1 MTEKS
6 NRLIH
11 VICLILALGLS
22 VCFLF
27 ALRDADES
35 ITMPLIKPQ
44 QEVDENLLQAQ
55 KIDELIATV
64 VFPVTIDQKE
74 KIILIREQYDNAT
87 ESVKQKVTALKQ
99 LEEAEEQI
107 SLLED
112 KEQAKK
118 VVDMINGLTDDYD
131 LLSLQAAREAYENL
145 NEQQKSY
152 VTNLF
157 ILENAEKEIQTIVT
171 KDNLKI
177 GDTVVFNGGNVYYS
191 SYNTYIANR
200 VGYSLCKVTNI
211 AANNLHPYHLMSI
224 DGGNVYGWVDIA
236 DMSRE

>member
-1 MTEKS
+1 MAEKS

-11 VICLILALGLS
+11 IVGLVLALGLS
-22 VCFLF
+22 FCFLF
-27 ALRDADES
+27 ALRDADKS

-44 QEVDENLLQAQ
+44 QEADENLLQAQ
-55 KIDELIATV
+55 KIDELIGTII
-64 VFPVTIDQKE
+64 FPITLDQKE
-74 KIILIREQYDNAT
+74 NVLLIREQYDNADDV
-87 ESVKQKVTALKQ
+87 VKQKVTTLKQ
-99 LEEAEEQI
+99 LEEAEKQI

-118 VVDMINGLTDDYD
+118 VIDMINGLTDDYEY
-131 LLSLQAAREAYENL
+131 LSLRAAREAYENL

-191 SYNTYIANR
+191 SYNTYVANR
-200 VGYSLCKVTNI
+200 VGYSLCRVTNI
-211 AANNLHPYHLMSI
+211 AANNLHPYHLVSI
-224 DGGNVYGWVDIA
+224 DGGGVYGWVDIV